1 MFIRIVWILFISL
14 GLIGCRKT
22 IETRTTP
29 DLPDLSRV
37 EMSEAAIGVDESL
50 SNLAAVMAEREPIRV
65 EPRSIE
71 EMDFGMYQLASVDW
85 AGPAEPLIER
95 LAQVENYHVRVLGR
109 APHSGALVQISKR
122 ETPVGEILRDVA
134 LQIQQDADVIV
145 FPQDKLIEIR
155 YRNDMVYHI
164 Q

>member
-1 MFIRIVWILFISL
+1 MRIVCLLFICLSL
-14 GLIGCRKT
+14 LGCRKT
-22 IETRTTP
+22 IETSTGP
-29 DLPDLSRV
+29 DLPDLSRI
-37 EMSEAAIGVDESL
+37 ELSEAAIGVDESL

-65 EPRSIE
+65 EPRSIDE
-71 EMDFGMYQLASVDW
+71 VDFGMYQLASVDW

-95 LAQVENYHVRVLGR
+95 LAQVENYHVRVLGKTS
-109 APHSGALVQISKR
+109 HNGALVQISKR

-134 LQIQQDADVIV
+134 LQIQQDADIVV

-155 YRNDMVYHI
+155 YRNDVVYHI